1 MFYVERR
8 RFKNGEIVVADNVML
23 AKTKDEAQKYIESQP
38 EEFSIEYVV
47 KHVNNI
53 WHLNGYTGRLQYLMA
68 LASEHNISLGDMF
81 KLAHD
86 SHPDVDFTTFP
97 AKVKALAK

>member
-23 AKTKDEAQKYIESQP
+23 AKTKGEAQQYIESQP
-38 EEFSIEYVV
+38 EEFGVEYIV
-47 KHVNNI
+47 KTVGNI
-53 WHLNGYTGRLQYLMA
+53 WHLNGYTGRLQYLRK
-68 LASEHNISLGDMF
+68 LAVNHNMGLGAMF

-86 SHPDVDFTTFP
+86 SNPDDDFSTFP
-97 AKVKALAK
+97 AKVKMLAK